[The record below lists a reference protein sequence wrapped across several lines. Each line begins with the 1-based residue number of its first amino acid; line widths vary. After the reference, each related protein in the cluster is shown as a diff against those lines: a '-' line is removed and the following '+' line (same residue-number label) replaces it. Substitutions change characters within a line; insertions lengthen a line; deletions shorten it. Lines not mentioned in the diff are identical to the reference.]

1 MRLLRTI
8 ILATALAVSAGA
20 WSQETNDLAVT
31 SSQSLLIPWV
41 GIIKSHF
48 VARTDEILNE
58 SGNSRIEWN
67 EVPGG
72 TPYKAN
78 ATLTSAEEDVT
89 DVGWVFSFLEPAKLP
104 LSQTYI
110 HAPFATSNPAIQLE
124 VMSDLCESSEAF
136 RNEWERY
143 NLKVLG
149 FTRTD
154 GHDVYTRVPLDGFAA
169 LNGMKISA
177 PGVFGNWLRGTWAN
191 AFDGALTTFCTDI
204 QTGVSDRVLS
214 LAPGVLPA
222 KIYEFAPNIT
232 RVKTGVTFSGAV
244 AISRD
249 TWDSLPEEV
258 RTAMIAASD
267 YYTVSHGKDLLER
280 HETALAAVVVVGA
293 SQNPTVTIAPMSE
306 EDRQTWLNAMPNI
319 AGERAVGPEA
329 QGVSA
334 ADFMRTDLERLRAR
348 GETPVRSRD
357 EEL

>member
-48 VARTDEILNE
+48 VARTDEILTE
-58 SGNSRIEWN
+58 GGNSRIEWN

-72 TPYKAN
+72 TPYKDN
-78 ATLTSAEEDVT
+78 ATLTSAEEAVT

-104 LSQTYI
+104 LSQTYSQ
-110 HAPFATSNPAIQLE
+110 APFATSNPAIQLE

-177 PGVFGNWLRGTWAN
+177 PGVFGNWLRGT
-191 AFDGALTTFCTDI
+191 G
-204 QTGVSDRVLS
+204 
-214 LAPGVLPA
+214 
-222 KIYEFAPNIT
+222 
-232 RVKTGVTFSGAV
+232 

-267 YYTVSHGKDLLER
+267 YYTVSHRKDLLER

-293 SQNPTVTIAPMSE
+293 SQNPTLTIAPMSE
-306 EDRQTWLNAMPNI
+306 EDRQTWVNAMPNI
-319 AGERAVGPEA
+319 AGEWAVGPEA